1 MILDPQGRGQTRFQ
15 HISLPHFSHVQCVPY
30 VFAHAVIC
38 GLSHA
43 CCHGTRAVICMPP
56 SVCCALLSGFASV
69 PPYLC
74 CHVCVFCSTCS
85 HMRALLY
92 VLLSVC
98 VCVFILFSHMC
109 ALRCALRYVLS
120 PGVRF
125 HMCCCRVI
133 IFQSKEPPKV
143 LSVGWS
149 SPSFLPQATVLS
161 LQWGGVAASDDP
173 PNQAH
178 LAMWHLHEM
187 CLAHT

>member
-98 VCVFILFSHMC
+98 VCFHFVFTYVRSQVCSQVC
-109 ALRCALRYVLS
+109 ALSRCALSYVLLQGHNFSKQRTTKS
-120 PGVRF
+120 P
-125 HMCCCRVI
+125 
-133 IFQSKEPPKV
+133 
-143 LSVGWS
+143 LSWMVF
-149 SPSFLPQATVLS
+149 SFLS
-161 LQWGGVAASDDP
+161 AAGDSFVF
-173 PNQAH
+173 AVGRRG
-178 LAMWHLHEM
+178 
-187 CLAHT
+187 CK